1 MLFCSV
7 TVWYNPDDSNA
18 KNILTYSSSC
28 DKCYIVDNSDG
39 DNSSLAAK
47 IPNSVYIPLNR
58 NLGIAAALN
67 AGCSRALKDGFEWC
81 MTMDQDSSWD
91 EGQAALY
98 FSLCRENAGERNAS
112 FAPSAEFATPVSFLG
127 LAKRF
132 CRSLLKGKNAAQ
144 PSGGMETP
152 LKESVDYC
160 ITSGNVISL
169 EAWKKIGG
177 FYEPFFIDEVD
188 LEFCFRL
195 KENGFEILKFSN
207 CKMKH
212 VLGKPCRS
220 FYPCVSHHSNE
231 RLYYIF
237 RNMLFEKKL
246 HPEFFKK
253 MNYDKQLKAR
263 VKEIIFNLRLS
274 QIYYLVKAY
283 GDFRRGKLGRFK
295 K

>member
-1 MLFCSV
+1 MLICSV
-7 TVWYNPDDSNA
+7 TVWYNPDDSNVE
-18 KNILTYSSSC
+18 NILTYSSLC
-28 DKCYIVDNSDG
+28 GKCYIVDNSNG
-39 DNSSLAAK
+39 DNSVLAKK
-47 IPNSVYIPLNR
+47 IPNSVYIPLNQ

-67 AGCSRALKDGFEWC
+67 AGCARAIKDGFEWC

-98 FSLCRENAGERNAS
+98 FGLCQENAAERNVS
-112 FAPSAEFATPVSFLG
+112 FAPNAEFATPISFLG
-127 LAKRF
+127 WAKSF
-132 CRSLLKGKNAAQ
+132 CRSLLKGKRDVELSAGSKN
-144 PSGGMETP
+144 P
-152 LKESVDYC
+152 LKTSVDYC
-160 ITSGNVISL
+160 ITSGNVIVL
-169 EAWKKIGG
+169 DAWKKVGG
-177 FYEPFFIDEVD
+177 YYEPFFIDEVD

-195 KENGFEILKFSN
+195 KEAGFEILKFEN
-207 CKMKH
+207 CKMSH
-212 VLGKPCRS
+212 VLGKPRRS

-237 RNMLFEKKL
+237 RNMLYEKKM